1 MDPPPSRCG
10 NLEVAPVVRPA
21 RFPMSEEQRSSGVP
35 AVSTSA
41 GKYNKV
47 SLGPGLFPAS
57 TYVLVGPSRAE
68 RQTHTRTVKHTLKLT
83 NGYPNESNLAV
94 KSTV

>member
-1 MDPPPSRCG
+1 MHYKNVTMYGSATQPLREPRGSSSG
-10 NLEVAPVVRPA
+10 TAGQISNVRRA
-21 RFPMSEEQRSSGVP
+21 EQRSSGVP

-47 SLGPGLFPAS
+47 SLEPGLFPAS

-68 RQTHTRTVKHTLKLT
+68 QQIHTCAEKK
-83 NGYPNESNLAV
+83 NN
-94 KSTV
+94 KQ

>member
-47 SLGPGLFPAS
+47 SLEPGLFPAS

-68 RQTHTRTVKHTLKLT
+68 QQIHTCAEKK
-83 NGYPNESNLAV
+83 NN
-94 KSTV
+94 KQWK